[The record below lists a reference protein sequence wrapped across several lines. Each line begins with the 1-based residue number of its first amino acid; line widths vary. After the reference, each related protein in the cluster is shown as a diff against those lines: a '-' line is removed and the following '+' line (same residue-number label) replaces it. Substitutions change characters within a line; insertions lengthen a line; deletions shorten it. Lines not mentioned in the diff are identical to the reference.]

1 MPPKK
6 PRADEKPSERR
17 ARDILRALEKL
28 VEELGCT
35 IERRKRRKPRGATQT
50 RHKKKFLN

>member
-6 PRADEKPSERR
+6 PRADEKPSERK

-35 IERRKRRKPRGATQT
+35 IKRRKRRKSRSATQT
-50 RHKKKFLN
+50 LN